1 MDRKGFIFFSV
12 YADLLIKANKMTEV
26 RQLGKKY
33 TKCGGNINQFSA
45 ELGTNYMKIG
55 QLETAENFFLTALDE
70 NPANCR
76 ALSDYALLL

>member
-33 TKCGGNINQFSA
+33 TKCGGNINYFSA
-45 ELGTNYMKIG
+45 DLGKNYLIIG
-55 QLETAENFFLTALDE
+55 KLEAAE
-70 NPANCR
+70 
-76 ALSDYALLL
+76 

>member
-33 TKCGGNINQFSA
+33 TKCGGNIN
-45 ELGTNYMKIG
+45 
-55 QLETAENFFLTALDE
+55 
-70 NPANCR
+70 
-76 ALSDYALLL
+76 